1 MKKLGLLLLLAFTC
15 ALAAPVVDAQ
25 NLSKSDQKRL
35 KEMEKQ
41 AKKEAKAL
49 AKEGWKVP
57 SGELPIE
64 EQLLKAYTMSQML
77 DDYGLPLY
85 VKGNATAG
93 GDTYDAAEFAASN
106 LAKINI
112 AGALETSVTEMIDVK
127 RVNQQ
132 ISAQEASSLTEV
144 AGVSKA
150 MVAQRIMRPIVVV
163 HMRREKKKGLC
174 EVQIMMFYN
183 QELAMEALTQAMRD
197 NLSNDPELA
206 GKLDEILNRK

>member
-1 MKKLGLLLLLAFTC
+1 
-15 ALAAPVVDAQ
+15 
-25 NLSKSDQKRL
+25 
-35 KEMEKQ
+35 MEKQ